1 MCTASRTR
9 RRTVS
14 LFASKPGIRSF
25 ISKKLRLFSRMFTR
39 TISPRCQMINT
50 SRCLVAACA
59 AACLIFGAGC
69 EYLRQDM
76 ANQPKNKPL
85 SPSPFFEDGRSER
98 PLVENTVARGSL
110 ANDELFVPKDSNN
123 FPLPVN
129 LALVERGA
137 ERYKIFC
144 SPCHGLQ
151 GDGNGM
157 VAMRGMKRPPSFH
170 QDRLRQVPNGYIYD
184 VMTNGFGQMLG
195 YSAQIPPRDRWTI
208 IAYVRALQLSRNAK
222 AADLP
227 AELREKL
234 NQGGPSGD
242 KQDGA
247 KPGGDPKPETGGTK
261 DSTGGS
267 F

>member
-1 MCTASRTR
+1 MTD
-9 RRTVS
+9 
-14 LFASKPGIRSF
+14 
-25 ISKKLRLFSRMFTR
+25 
-39 TISPRCQMINT
+39 T
-50 SRCLVAACA
+50 SRFLAAACA

-76 ANQPKNKPL
+76 ANQPKNRPL
-85 SPSPFFEDGRSER
+85 SPSASFEDGRSER

-123 FPLPVN
+123 FPLPVD
-129 LALVERGA
+129 LALLERGE

-144 SPCHGLQ
+144 TPCHGLQ

-157 VAMRGMKRPPSFH
+157 VAMRGMKPPPSYH
-170 QDRLRQVPNGYIYD
+170 QDRLRQAPNGYFYD
-184 VMTNGFGQMLG
+184 NITNGFGQMLG
-195 YSAQIPPRDRWTI
+195 YSAQIPPRDRWAI
-208 IAYVRALQLSRNAK
+208 IAYIRALQLSRNAK
-222 AADLP
+222 IADLP

-234 NQGGPSGD
+234 NPSGAS
-242 KQDGA
+242 GA
-247 KPGGDPKPETGGTK
+247 KPGGEPKPETGSTK